1 MQPVSWDHASMTRA
15 NFISMV
21 HEQGKLLY
29 RDLPWR
35 GLNDAYAVLVS
46 EVMLQQTQVKR
57 VLSYWERFMKMF
69 PTLDAL
75 AAASN
80 SDVLN
85 AWQGLGYNRRAL
97 ALKKTADMCS
107 LKYQGSLPHE
117 YQELLALPGIG
128 SATAAGVCAFAYNK
142 PACYIETNVRSVFI
156 HYLFSHEQRVTDAQL
171 MPYVIDVCPAHPRMW
186 YYALLDIGAQLKKTT
201 NPARKSAHYTRQSAF
216 EGSRREKRSFV
227 LKLVLA
233 QDEGITRDEVK
244 YQLNSFEKSHKRDV
258 LRDDDME
265 HIIDA
270 MIDEGF
276 FKEHD
281 GLLVL

>member
-1 MQPVSWDHASMTRA
+1 MTRA
-15 NFISMV
+15 DFISMV
-21 HEQGKLLY
+21 HDQGKRLY
-29 RDLPWR
+29 RPLPWR
-35 GLNDAYAVLVS
+35 NVNDAYAVLVS

-75 AAASN
+75 SAASN

-97 ALKKTADMCS
+97 ALKKTADICS
-107 LKYQGSLPHE
+107 LQYQGSLPHD
-117 YQELLALPGIG
+117 YQALLALPGIG
-128 SATAAGVCAFAYNK
+128 SATAAGVCAFAYNT

-156 HYLFSHEQRVTDAQL
+156 HYLFAHEQRVTDAQL
-171 MPYVIDVCPAHPRMW
+171 MPYVMDVCPAHPRMW
-186 YYALLDIGAQLKKTT
+186 YYALLDIGAQLKKTN

-233 QDEGITRDEVK
+233 QDEGITREEVT
-244 YQLNSFEKSHKRDV
+244 YQLNSFEKSRKREALPDGQV
-258 LRDDDME
+258 E
-265 HIIDA
+265 AIINA

-276 FKEHD
+276 FKEHN
-281 GLLVL
+281 GMLVP